1 MNEEIQ
7 REIKGPFDWNA
18 SENKIFVG
26 CHFII
31 IYKKFI
37 SIKAHIK
44 KKSLKS
50 VTSLFILQHWER
62 EQIKLRVSEQ
72 KEVID

>member
-31 IYKKFI
+31 IYKKCI
-37 SIKAHIK
+37 PIKTHIRK
-44 KKSLKS
+44 KKS
-50 VTSLFILQHWER
+50 
-62 EQIKLRVSEQ
+62 QISDLTFHLTTLGKRAN
-72 KEVID
+72 